1 MAYDAYFSY
10 TPYANVSDMW
20 RDTETNSY
28 IGEPIDVLSISLTTS
43 HVLGFVLVLTFVLF
57 LTLS

>member
-1 MAYDAYFSY
+1 MTYDAYFSY

-43 HVLGFVLVLTFVLF
+43 HVLGFVLVLSYF
-57 LTLS
+57 